1 MAFREVVLTE
11 EEQKGG
17 GRPYKKLE
25 AIGDSAAGFL
35 VRKERQSK
43 TFDGVAKTL
52 TAWVLY
58 GKNGETVQEF
68 EITSTYDLDRKM
80 DKAMKS
86 AADGGLGLQ
95 EGMGHLVKMK
105 FTSTLDTG
113 QTSPMKVFTVAADTE
128 FKPERPLPAS
138 VTWAKQ
144 AAPHGADRKPPPDD
158 DIPF

>member
-25 AIGDSAAGFL
+25 AIGDSAVGFL
-35 VRKERQSK
+35 VRKERQK
-43 TFDGVAKTL
+43 KNFPDGAKEI

-58 GKNGETVQEF
+58 GKNGEMMQEF
-68 EITSTYDLDRKM
+68 EVTGTYDLDRRM
-80 DKAMKS
+80 EKAMKS
-86 AADGGLGLQ
+86 VDNGGLGLQ
-95 EGMGHLVKMK
+95 GGMGHLVRMK

-113 QTSPMKVFTVAADTE
+113 QTSPMKLFTVAADIE

-144 AAPHGADRKPPPDD
+144 AAHGADRKPPSDD